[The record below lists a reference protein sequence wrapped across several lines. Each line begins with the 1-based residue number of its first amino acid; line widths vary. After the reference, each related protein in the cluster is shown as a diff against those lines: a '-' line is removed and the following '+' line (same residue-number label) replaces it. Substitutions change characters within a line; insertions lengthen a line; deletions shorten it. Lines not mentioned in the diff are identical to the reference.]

1 MRILILTTALAMA
14 VLCSCIENS
23 SPTISVNHLNV
34 EYLPNPLGIDEIR
47 PRLAWQLSSSY
58 RNKAQSAYR
67 ILVASSL
74 DLLEKEEGDL
84 WDSGKKP
91 SSANKQI
98 GYSGQPLNSKNSYYW
113 KVKVW
118 DENDLPSDWSEVGFW
133 SMGILADKEWQAE
146 WIGYTTKDMNE
157 KDTLWLPPSAQLRK
171 SFTPK
176 AKVKRATVYVSAL
189 GIFDMSIN
197 GRKVGKDL
205 FAPGWTDYNKRVYYK
220 TYDVTDHLLN
230 GENVIGAVLGDGWYS
245 GYVGP
250 YSLGRPRN
258 RELYGKTP
266 GLLCQ
271 LDIEYEDGSRQQ
283 VVSDES
289 WKANEGPIVFSDLL
303 MGETYNA
310 NLEMEGWNAPGFDAS
325 NWQGVSLHQGTK
337 GVVEAY
343 PGNCVQVYDQLPTE
357 NITKV
362 QDGVYIFDLGQNFAG
377 HARLKIKG
385 NANDTIVMRFGEML
399 HPDGR
404 LMTENLRF
412 ARATDTYILKG
423 NELETWEPRFTYHG
437 FRYVE
442 VKGLKSEP
450 EKDMVTGV
458 AVSSA
463 TPRSSTFHSSDDML
477 NQLYSN
483 VVWTQRSNFMD
494 VPTDSPQ
501 RDERLG
507 WLGDAQIFS
516 KSALYNCKLGPF
528 YKKWIQDVEDAQYD
542 FGAYANFAPQ
552 PYPKLVWYSPGWME
566 AGIMI
571 PYNVFKFYGDT
582 RLIEKHYASMTK
594 FMDYHIKKTEG
605 RYFYPE
611 NSWTEINPKGGF
623 GDWLSLTDKNLA
635 HDLMASIYFANAVNL
650 MAEMSS
656 AIGEKDKAQYYQK
669 IFVEATQAIKEHYLS
684 GEGKFG
690 INEEAYGDGKGYFEG
705 EKGFTGHTQS
715 AYASAL
721 YFDVLKASEHE
732 GVVNNLA
739 NLVEQADGKPTSG
752 ILGIRQLLPGL
763 AKAGLSDL
771 AYQILLNKDYPGWG
785 FEIENGA
792 TTIWERWNSYTH
804 EKGFN
809 GPMNAKMNSFNHYAF
824 GAVSEFL
831 FSNMAGIQPQTAGF
845 NQILIQPDFGDKSIG
860 ELSASYSSI
869 NGLISSS
876 WSLNGN
882 KVSLDVQVPVN
893 TRANVVVPADDIDL
907 ILEGGK
913 PISNLEGV
921 KVDYTTDDN
930 TIINI
935 GSGHYNFEFTIK
947 E

>member
-1 MRILILTTALAMA
+1 
-14 VLCSCIENS
+14 
-23 SPTISVNHLNV
+23 
-34 EYLPNPLGIDEIR
+34 
-47 PRLAWQLSSSY
+47 
-58 RNKAQSAYR
+58 
-67 ILVASSL
+67 
-74 DLLEKEEGDL
+74 
-84 WDSGKKP
+84 
-91 SSANKQI
+91 
-98 GYSGQPLNSKNSYYW
+98 
-113 KVKVW
+113 
-118 DENDLPSDWSEVGFW
+118 
-133 SMGILADKEWQAE
+133 
-146 WIGYTTKDMNE
+146 
-157 KDTLWLPPSAQLRK
+157 
-171 SFTPK
+171 
-176 AKVKRATVYVSAL
+176 
-189 GIFDMSIN
+189 
-197 GRKVGKDL
+197 
-205 FAPGWTDYNKRVYYK
+205 
-220 TYDVTDHLLN
+220 
-230 GENVIGAVLGDGWYS
+230 
-245 GYVGP
+245 
-250 YSLGRPRN
+250 
-258 RELYGKTP
+258 
-266 GLLCQ
+266 
-271 LDIEYEDGSRQQ
+271 
-283 VVSDES
+283 
-289 WKANEGPIVFSDLL
+289 
-303 MGETYNA
+303 
-310 NLEMEGWNAPGFDAS
+310 
-325 NWQGVSLHQGTK
+325 
-337 GVVEAY
+337 
-343 PGNCVQVYDQLPTE
+343 
-357 NITKV
+357 
-362 QDGVYIFDLGQNFAG
+362 
-377 HARLKIKG
+377 
-385 NANDTIVMRFGEML
+385 
-399 HPDGR
+399 
-404 LMTENLRF
+404 
-412 ARATDTYILKG
+412 
-423 NELETWEPRFTYHG
+423 
-437 FRYVE
+437 
-442 VKGLKSEP
+442 
-450 EKDMVTGV
+450 
-458 AVSSA
+458 
-463 TPRSSTFHSSDDML
+463 
-477 NQLYSN
+477 
-483 VVWTQRSNFMD
+483 
-494 VPTDSPQ
+494 
-501 RDERLG
+501 
-507 WLGDAQIFS
+507 
-516 KSALYNCKLGPF
+516 
-528 YKKWIQDVEDAQYD
+528 
-542 FGAYANFAPQ
+542 
-552 PYPKLVWYSPGWME
+552 
-566 AGIMI
+566 
-571 PYNVFKFYGDT
+571 
-582 RLIEKHYASMTK
+582 MTK